1 MAMYDLTR
9 FSLKDMTACGAA
21 LRQMGADAGSMEEVA
36 DRIVHYFYD
45 SLVDGAGRRAGV
57 MVRFFLTVPYRELP
71 NDLRQEADRFLD
83 PSVSTRTLKCQTLL
97 ATMGENPDWRRR
109 QDSRSYQAQ
118 PLTPEIVDVTPML
131 GPVSEMFG
139 IALKQAIAPDP
150 ELLLDVEDDSYNIF
164 HVPEAPGSPYVPAQ
178 KDFVIPY
185 DIRSVLG
192 FYGMLP
198 SGNLFTLILFARAP
212 IARQVTEYF
221 RPLAL
226 SVKMALLPFDGV
238 RTFADA
244 PEPAAS
250 QAQSFTQL
258 RSQSASLRQLLA
270 VQERVVVEQSERL
283 AQTVAELERQ
293 LAENAQLR
301 EQAAQ
306 AAVAAERLRLARDL
320 HDSVSQ
326 ALYSQTLYA
335 EAAIR
340 QLASDNP
347 ERAAEHLQQ
356 LKETARQALRE
367 MRLLIFELR
376 PSPLQ
381 ENGLAAA
388 LRHRLDAV
396 ESRAGIDTSLEV
408 DADAPIPPEVE
419 TSLYWI
425 AQEAL
430 NNALKHARATE
441 LRLDLRV
448 EAASIGLR
456 IEDDGI
462 GFDPAVRAEGTG
474 FGLTGM
480 QERCDQLG
488 WRLQIQSAP
497 GKGTIIHVEVPNG

>member
-1 MAMYDLTR
+1 MYDLTH

-21 LRQMGADAGSMEEVA
+21 LRQMGSDAGSMEEVA
-36 DRIVHYFYD
+36 DRIVHYFYN
-45 SLVDGAGRRAGV
+45 SLVDSAGRCAGV
-57 MVRFFLTVPYRELP
+57 LVRFFVTVPYRELP
-71 NDLRQEADRFLD
+71 DDLRRQADRFLD

-97 ATMGENPDWRRR
+97 ATMGEKPEWRRR

-164 HVPEAPGSPYVPAQ
+164 HVLEAPGSPYVPAQ
-178 KDFVIPY
+178 KDFVVPY
-185 DIRSVLG
+185 GIRSVLG

-198 SGNLFTLILFARAP
+198 SGNLFTVILFAKTP

-238 RTFADA
+238 RTFADD

-250 QAQSFTQL
+250 QAQSFIHL

-283 AQTVAELERQ
+283 ARTVAELERQ
-293 LAENAQLR
+293 LAENARLR

-340 QLASDNP
+340 QLAHQNI
-347 ERAAEHLQQ
+347 ERTADHLQQ
-356 LKETARQALRE
+356 IKEMAQQALRE

-376 PSPLQ
+376 PSPLT

-388 LRHRLDAV
+388 LRYRLETV
-396 ESRAGIDTSLEV
+396 ESRAGIDASLDV
-408 DADAPIPPEVE
+408 HGDAPIPPEAE

-430 NNALKHARATE
+430 NNALKHAQATQ
-441 LRLDLRV
+441 LRLRLWA
-448 EAASIGLR
+448 EAARIGLR

-462 GFDPAVRAEGTG
+462 GFDPAGGPESNG

-488 WRLQIQSAP
+488 WRLQIHSAP
-497 GKGTIIHVEVPNG
+497 GAGTTIHVEVPNG